1 MTDNN
6 LPAQLVLLQKAF
18 AASLPEKF
26 SRLKALLAQCDTAF
40 NAQLPLPEA
49 TRRDLHLVVH
59 SLAGSSGTFG
69 FAALGNAAHAL
80 EEKLATLFTGTAPM
94 EATHRQQLAAGI
106 AALETAAQTPPTQPG
121 AGSNVLATAREAA
134 AARHGTGIVYLVED
148 DIALAEN
155 LAAQLAHFGYRTR
168 LYARPEDVVR
178 EAHCILPIAIIMDI
192 GFPENPLAGP
202 HAAGG
207 EIREHFK
214 GVPVLFLSGRGD
226 FAARLEAVRAG
237 GVAYFTK
244 PVDIGALVNALDAY
258 ASQTVPRPYRVL
270 VVDDSEAT
278 AAFYVYT
285 LNAAGMEASAL
296 NDPARIAEPLADFA
310 PDLIL
315 MDIYM
320 PTCNGIELAALIRQ
334 QSAFVGIPIVFL
346 STETNTNRQ
355 LVALRQGGDDFL
367 CKPIDPAR
375 LISVVNSRA
384 ARARILRAHMS
395 TDGLTGL
402 INHSHLKEQLATE
415 MLRSRRHGT
424 PLVFAMLDIDHFKRV
439 NDTWGH
445 AAGDRV
451 LRSLARLLRE
461 RLRRTDVAGRYGGE
475 EFGLILT
482 DIDAAGAHTLLD
494 NIRRDF
500 SALRHASEASE
511 FSVTFSAGIAEFP
524 QHRDIDKLVGA
535 ADAALYAAKHAGR
548 DRIVCDSPLETGSA
562 Q

>member
-1 MTDNN
+1 MDENR
-6 LPAQLVLLQKAF
+6 LPSQLALLQKAF
-18 AASLPEKF
+18 AASLPDKF
-26 SRLKALLAQCDTAF
+26 SRLDALLVECDA
-40 NAQLPLPEA
+40 ALAGHLPLPEA
-49 TRRDLHLVVH
+49 TRHQLHLLVH

-69 FAALGNAAHAL
+69 FATLGHAAHAL
-80 EEKLATLFTGTAPM
+80 EEKLAPLFAGTAPM
-94 EATHRQQLAAGI
+94 DASQRQHLTAGI
-106 AALETAAQTPPTQPG
+106 ATLRACAQTTPAQ
-121 AGSNVLATAREAA
+121 ADSGSNLLAAARAA
-134 AARHGTGIVYLVED
+134 AATKHESGIVYLVED
-148 DIALAEN
+148 DTPLAES
-155 LAAQLAHFGYRTR
+155 LAAQLGHFGYRTR
-168 LYARPEDVVR
+168 IYARPVDVVP
-178 EAHCILPIAIIMDI
+178 EAGSILPIAIVMDI
-192 GFPENPLAGP
+192 GFPDNPLAGTD
-202 HAAGG
+202 AAGG
-207 EIREHFK
+207 ALREHFK

-237 GVAYFTK
+237 GAAYFTK

-285 LNAAGMEASAL
+285 LNAAGMEATAL

-320 PTCNGIELAALIRQ
+320 PICNGIELAALIRQ

-375 LISVVNSRA
+375 LVSVVASRA

-395 TDGLTGL
+395 NDGLTGL
-402 INHSHLKEQLATE
+402 VNHSHLKDLLATE
-415 MLRSRRHGT
+415 MLRSRRHGS

-482 DIDAAGAHTLLD
+482 DIDNAGAQNLLD
-494 NIRRDF
+494 SIRHDF
-500 SALRHASEASE
+500 SALHHASGESG
-511 FSVTFSAGIAEFP
+511 FSVTFSAGIAGFP
-524 QHRDIDKLVGA
+524 QHRDIDQLVGA

-548 DRIVCDSPLETGSA
+548 NRIVCDQTA
-562 Q
+562 